1 MSKPNVYS
9 KIHVATHMLM
19 HAIHEI
25 IIPKLTFESV
35 STRNPCAINLKVKHT
50 LVFLL
55 LLWINGKYNVTKAK
69 Y

>member
-9 KIHVATHMLM
+9 KIHVATHMFM

-55 LLWINGKYNVTKAK
+55 LL
-69 Y
+69 